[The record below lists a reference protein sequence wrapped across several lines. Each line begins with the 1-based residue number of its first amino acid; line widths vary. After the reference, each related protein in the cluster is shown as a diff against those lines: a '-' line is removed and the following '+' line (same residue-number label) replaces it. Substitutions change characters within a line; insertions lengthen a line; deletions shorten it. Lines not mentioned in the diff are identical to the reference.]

1 MKNQK
6 IEEKDKPLKE
16 KPKRKPRPPI
26 PPEISEERE
35 RKAYELRIIEGKKL
49 YEITAELNKI
59 FPAYPLKS
67 DHEAVRKMIKR
78 VQDDYAKRD
87 KTRTDA
93 VLAESSA
100 ILDWVREK
108 SISAISSTDNAKE
121 SDNKPIYL
129 KRVIE
134 TVEAKSKLFGVVAP
148 KKHEVTGKDGAPL
161 GSPVL
166 DMAILGKYLSDGDL
180 TILQRA
186 AEIIER
192 AQHDHDSALAE
203 DTGD

>member
-1 MKNQK
+1 MKKQK
-6 IEEKDKPLKE
+6 EEKAKEVSDKKT
-16 KPKRKPRPPI
+16 KRKPRPPI

-87 KTRTDA
+87 KERTDA

-108 SISAISSTDNAKE
+108 SISAIGSSAN
-121 SDNKPIYL
+121 DNKPIYL
-129 KRVIE
+129 KRIIE

-166 DMAILGKYLSDGDL
+166 DMAILGKYLSDGEL